1 MSLRKALSR
10 IQDPEL
16 ASEVESLLA
25 RLQMLPE
32 GATQNLEGN
41 ISHGKSEGKVPRG
54 VDEKAPVR
62 PSDRPPSPDVSLW
75 AHYAF
80 RFGKAAL
87 TNNEIEIRRLLI
99 EANREPADF
108 SHRPDSN
115 RIALQQERTEARDI
129 ELLLKY
135 GEGTHAAVLAA
146 ENMWPI
152 GWVKIIRERNG
163 KEPLYGRERPR
174 WKDLTDEERF
184 VEVEHLEREGMS
196 QREVALRL
204 GISKGS
210 VGRYWPE
217 ARRRAA

>member
-16 ASEVESLLA
+16 ASEVQSLLA

-32 GATQNLEGN
+32 GATANFDGN
-41 ISHGKSEGKVPRG
+41 ISHGKVEGS
-54 VDEKAPVR
+54 APKGAHPER
-62 PSDRPPSPDVSLW
+62 SSLDPPSPDVSLW

-87 TNNEIEIRRLLI
+87 TNNEIELRRLLI
-99 EANREPADF
+99 EANRELADF
-108 SHRPDSN
+108 THRPDEN
-115 RIALQQERTEARDI
+115 RITIQQERTEARDI

-184 VEVEHLEREGMS
+184 VEVEYLEREGLS

>member
-16 ASEVESLLA
+16 ASEVQSLLA
-25 RLQMLPE
+25 KLQMLPE
-32 GATQNLEGN
+32 GATANLDGN
-41 ISHGKSEGKVPRG
+41 ISHGKIEGS
-54 VDEKAPVR
+54 APKGSMPER
-62 PSDRPPSPDVSLW
+62 SSQDPPSPDVSLW

-99 EANREPADF
+99 EANRELADF

-184 VEVEHLEREGMS
+184 VEVEYLEREGMS

-217 ARRRAA
+217 SRRKVA

>member
-16 ASEVESLLA
+16 ASEVQSLLA
-25 RLQMLPE
+25 KLQMLPE
-32 GATQNLEGN
+32 GATANLDGN
-41 ISHGKSEGKVPRG
+41 ISHGKIEGS
-54 VDEKAPVR
+54 APKGSMPER
-62 PSDRPPSPDVSLW
+62 SSQDPPSPDVSLW

-99 EANREPADF
+99 EANRELADF

-174 WKDLTDEERF
+174 WKDLNDDERF

-217 ARRRAA
+217 SRRRVA